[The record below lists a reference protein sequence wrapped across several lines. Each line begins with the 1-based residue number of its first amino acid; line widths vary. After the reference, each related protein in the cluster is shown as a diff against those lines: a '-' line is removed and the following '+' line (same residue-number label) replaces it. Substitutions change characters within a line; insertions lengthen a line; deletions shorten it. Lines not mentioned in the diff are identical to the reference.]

1 MYITGS
7 SLGSDNARAGSFQSS
22 EYHMVGDQG
31 VDDMQGNESLAPSS
45 ITVRDVINVSARPFF
60 GVFV

>member
-1 MYITGS
+1 
-7 SLGSDNARAGSFQSS
+7 
-22 EYHMVGDQG
+22 MVGDQG
-31 VDDMQGNESLAPSS
+31 IDMQGNESLAPSS